1 MYNIISCRVVVD
13 FGNSL
18 PITRTGS
25 MNSTVLDTLAVAIDV
40 SDKPNLNC
48 SDELSWLGVVFN
60 KILPDWFEIS
70 AGIQVFPTMGSLSEE
85 QRSLIKDHPLVVIE
99 VCGTIVS
106 P

>member
-1 MYNIISCRVVVD
+1 
-13 FGNSL
+13 
-18 PITRTGS
+18 
-25 MNSTVLDTLAVAIDV
+25 MNSTVLGTLAVAIV
-40 SDKPNLNC
+40 MSDEPKFDC

-99 VCGTIVS
+99 VCVEPFYGR
-106 P
+106 